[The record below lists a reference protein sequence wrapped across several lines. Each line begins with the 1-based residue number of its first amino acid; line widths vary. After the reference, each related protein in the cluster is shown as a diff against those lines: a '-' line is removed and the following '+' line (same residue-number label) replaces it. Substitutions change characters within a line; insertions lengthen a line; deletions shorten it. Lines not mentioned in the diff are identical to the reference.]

1 MCFDYDLQVPSH
13 GISKMSC
20 IGYDM
25 KSTKM
30 IMWSRWDYPPSVFK
44 EIDSRNEM
52 RWNSWAKVV
61 EILEREFPM
70 ISYMYE
76 Y

>member
-1 MCFDYDLQVPSH
+1 MTWLNMWSFHLRNQIYIIDGGMCFDYDLQVPSH
-13 GISKMSC
+13 GISKISC

-30 IMWSRWDYPPSVFK
+30 IMWSRWDYPPSVYK

-52 RWNSWAKVV
+52 R
-61 EILEREFPM
+61 
-70 ISYMYE
+70 
-76 Y
+76 